1 MECICVLGSNNN
13 EEYKEISKIQKDRI
27 IMIPL
32 GELEELFNYWKSYTS
47 LIFTVTEEPEDI
59 FNKE

>member
-1 MECICVLGSNNN
+1 
-13 EEYKEISKIQKDRI
+13 
-27 IMIPL
+27 MIPL